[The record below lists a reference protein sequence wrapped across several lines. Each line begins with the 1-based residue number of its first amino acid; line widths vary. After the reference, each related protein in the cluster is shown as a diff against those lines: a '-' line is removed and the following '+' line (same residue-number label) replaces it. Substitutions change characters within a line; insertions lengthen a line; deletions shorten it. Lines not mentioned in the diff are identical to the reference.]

1 MRPKKPTS
9 RAARQATRRLDEKIA
24 HLQVPAV
31 PTGGWVRAVRTA
43 LGMTQ
48 AQLARRMAIARQNVA
63 SLEPNEL
70 NGNVTLSR
78 LARAAEELG
87 CELRYVLV
95 PKQPL
100 EEIVA
105 NQARRR
111 AEQKLGRVNR
121 SQALE
126 ASAMSAD
133 SLSNTVA
140 DLAREL
146 EMNRAADLWDE

>member
-1 MRPKKPTS
+1 MRPKKPAP
-9 RAARQATRRLDEKIA
+9 RAARQATRRLDQKIA
-24 HLQVPAV
+24 HLQTSAIPK
-31 PTGGWVRAVRTA
+31 GGWVRAIRTA

-48 AQLARRMAIARQNVA
+48 AQLAKRMVIARQNVA
-63 SLEPNEL
+63 SLETAEL

-78 LARAAEELG
+78 LSRAAAELG

-100 EEIVA
+100 EEMVA

-111 AEQKLGRVNR
+111 AEQKLGRINR

-126 ASAMSAD
+126 AAAMSAD
-133 SLSNTVA
+133 SLSNTVT

-146 EMNRAADLWDE
+146 EMNRTADLWDE

>member
-1 MRPKKPTS
+1 MRPKKPAP
-9 RAARQATRRLDEKIA
+9 RAARQATRRLDQKIA
-24 HLQVPAV
+24 HLRTPAV
-31 PTGGWVRAVRTA
+31 PKGGWVRAIRTA

-48 AQLARRMAIARQNVA
+48 AQLAKRMGIARQNVA
-63 SLEPNEL
+63 SLESDEL
-70 NGNVTLSR
+70 NGNVSLSR
-78 LARAAEELG
+78 LSRAAEELD

-100 EEIVA
+100 EELVA

-111 AEQKLGRVNR
+111 AEQKLDRINR

-126 ASAMSAD
+126 ASSMSAD

-146 EMNRAADLWDE
+146 EMNRTADLWDE

>member
-9 RAARQATRRLDEKIA
+9 RAARQATRRLDQKIA

-63 SLEPNEL
+63 SLESNEL

-126 ASAMSAD
+126 ASAMSAE

>member
-9 RAARQATRRLDEKIA
+9 RAARQATRRLDQKIA

>member
-1 MRPKKPTS
+1 
-9 RAARQATRRLDEKIA
+9 
-24 HLQVPAV
+24 
-31 PTGGWVRAVRTA
+31 
-43 LGMTQ
+43 MTQ
-48 AQLARRMAIARQNVA
+48 AQLAKRMGIARQNVA
-63 SLEPNEL
+63 SLESDEL
-70 NGNVTLSR
+70 NGNVSLSR
-78 LARAAEELG
+78 LSRAAEELD

-100 EEIVA
+100 EELVA

-111 AEQKLGRVNR
+111 AEQKLDRINR

-146 EMNRAADLWDE
+146 EMNRTADLWDE

>member
-1 MRPKKPTS
+1 MRPKKPAP
-9 RAARQATRRLDEKIA
+9 RAARQATRRLDQKIA
-24 HLQVPAV
+24 HLRTPAV
-31 PTGGWVRAVRTA
+31 PKGGWVRAIRTA

-48 AQLARRMAIARQNVA
+48 AQLAKRMGIARQNVA
-63 SLEPNEL
+63 SLESDEL
-70 NGNVTLSR
+70 NGNVSLSR
-78 LARAAEELG
+78 LSRAAEELD

-100 EEIVA
+100 EELVA

-111 AEQKLGRVNR
+111 AEQKLDRINR

-146 EMNRAADLWDE
+146 EMNRTADLWDE